1 MIYQLMIMRLG
12 RCLPIFLGMVE
23 EITRG
28 INKVQDLASRCVTL

>member
-1 MIYQLMIMRLG
+1 MRLG
-12 RCLPIFLGMVE
+12 RYVTIFLGTVE

>member
-12 RCLPIFLGMVE
+12 RYLPIFLGMVE
-23 EITRG
+23 EITRD